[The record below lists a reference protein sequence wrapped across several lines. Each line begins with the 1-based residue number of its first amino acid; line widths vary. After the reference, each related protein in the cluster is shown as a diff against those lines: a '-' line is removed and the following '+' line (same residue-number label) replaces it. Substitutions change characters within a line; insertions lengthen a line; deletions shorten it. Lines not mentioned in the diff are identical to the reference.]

1 MKLSELLQGVPV
13 LDTNTDPDQQITG
26 VSYDSRLTRPGDLF
40 VAIAGLAADGHT
52 FIPAAQEKG
61 AKVILCQTP
70 PQTGAYVQ
78 VASTRAALA
87 ILACNWFGHP
97 AGRMKLV
104 GVTGTNG
111 KTTTTYLLKSVLEQ
125 ALNAKVGL
133 IGTIQNMIGD
143 QVLHTERTTPE
154 SWELQA
160 LFAQMADAGCTHVI
174 MEVSSHALALNR
186 VDGFRFHTGVFTNLT
201 QDHLD
206 FHKTMQAYLE
216 AKASLFT
223 RCDYGVV
230 NLDDPASARLLELAQ
245 CPMLTFGE
253 HSAADLTANEIEL
266 GSDHVAMR
274 VHYQQES
281 LPLYVGIPGDF
292 TVHNALGVVGAALT
306 LGLSLKQITAALA
319 SAKGVKGRVEVVPT
333 PGKDY
338 TILIDYAHTP
348 DALENVLRTV
358 RESARGRVVA
368 LFGCGG
374 DRDRTK
380 RPIMGQIAARIADF
394 CVVTSDNPRTEEPN
408 AIIKDILAGMQDTT
422 TPYTVIP
429 DRRAAIRWAM
439 DNAQPGDVIV
449 LAGKGHEDYQIL
461 GTTKVHLDERE
472 VVQAHL
478 DRTDLPETE
487 AEL

>member
-1 MKLSELLQGVPV
+1 MKLSELLQGIPV
-13 LDTNTDPDQQITG
+13 LAANTSLDREIAG
-26 VSYDSRLTRPGDLF
+26 VSYDSRQTKPGDLF
-40 VAIAGLAADGHT
+40 VAITGLAVDGHT

-61 AKVILCQTP
+61 AAVVLCQTP
-70 PQTGAYVQ
+70 PETGAYVQ
-78 VASTRAALA
+78 VGSTRAALA
-87 ILACNWFGHP
+87 ILGCNWFGHP
-97 AGRMKLV
+97 ADRMTMI

-125 ALNAKVGL
+125 TLGARVGL

-143 QVLHTERTTPE
+143 RVLPTERTTPE

-160 LFAQMADAGCTHVI
+160 LFAQMAEAGCTHVI

-186 VDGFRFHTGVFTNLT
+186 VDGIRFHTGVFTNLT

-206 FHKTMQAYLE
+206 FHKTMEAYLE
-216 AKASLFT
+216 AKAVLFT
-223 RCDYGVV
+223 RCGHGVV
-230 NLDDPASARLLELAQ
+230 NLDDPASERLMELAR

-253 HSAADLTANEIEL
+253 HTAADLTADHISL
-266 GSDHVAMR
+266 GADHVAME
-274 VHYQQES
+274 VHYRGAS
-281 LPLYVGIPGDF
+281 LPLRVGIPGDF

-306 LGLSLKQITAALA
+306 LGIPLEKIAAALA
-319 SAKGVKGRVEVVPT
+319 SAQGVKGRVEVVPT

-348 DALENVLRTV
+348 DGLENVLTTVKGFAAGRT
-358 RESARGRVVA
+358 VA

-394 CVVTSDNPRTEEPN
+394 CIVTSDNPRTEEPD
-408 AIIKDILAGMQDTT
+408 AIIQDILAGMTNT
-422 TPYTVIP
+422 ATPYTVIP

-461 GTTKVHLDERE
+461 GTKKVHLDERE

-478 DRTDLPETE
+478 DHTDLSETE
-487 AEL
+487 VQL